1 MARRPTMILRSGAAL
16 RQAMQAAGYDTV
28 SLAAQVERSKSLIGY
43 LYSGTRTS
51 TSETTAH
58 AIEDALKVDRSA
70 LFHPFMSAPSD
81 NIRTG
86 EDMETL
92 LKPKD
97 VATQIGCS
105 ESHVRRLM
113 AGGELA
119 ISDIAMPGAR
129 RSKMRIPSGSVLD
142 YMRRQAQPH
151 PTRTA

>member
-1 MARRPTMILRSGAAL
+1 MARRPTMILRSSAAL
-16 RQAMQAAGYDTV
+16 RQAMQAAGHDTV
-28 SLAAQVERSKSLIGY
+28 SLASQVKRSKSLIGY

-51 TSETTAH
+51 TSEETAH
-58 AIEDALKVDRSA
+58 AIEDTLSVDRET
-70 LFHPFMSAPSD
+70 LFRPFMSASSD
-81 NIRTG
+81 TKG

-97 VATQIGCS
+97 AAGQLGCS

-113 AGGELA
+113 AAGELA
-119 ISDIAMPGAR
+119 FSDIAMPGAR
-129 RSKMRIPSGSVLD
+129 RSKMRVPSTSVLD